1 MGKKY
6 LIDTNVISHLF
17 SERLPQNGKDFL
29 KKVIDENF
37 IISVIV
43 EIEILTYHELPDKMP
58 LIEEFL
64 QFANV
69 LALDT
74 ITTQKTIELRRN
86 NRKLKIADAI
96 IAATAMV
103 NDFILITNNTKDFKD
118 IEGLELIDP
127 HLI

>member
-17 SERLPQNGKDFL
+17 SERLPQNGKAFL

-64 QFANV
+64 QLANV

-74 ITTQKTIELRRN
+74 ITTQKTIELRRK

-118 IEGLELIDP
+118 IVGLELIDP